1 MYTHRD
7 GDKHLLALR
16 VLGEKTILSKRHVL
30 MSVDNFPMLS
40 IDDNNE
46 DLWCWLHHHREV
58 SMVHSK
64 NRDSSCWKYLLEL
77 RQDLQKKFAAAS
89 QDARVSII
97 MQHLGELTIISAMKS
112 VVSQSYRNWE
122 LIVIDDGSSDG
133 TKEAVCSF
141 INEQRN
147 RTVHLITLDNNEGVS
162 RARNAGL
169 AGRENLSLNL
179 T

>member
-1 MYTHRD
+1 
-7 GDKHLLALR
+7 
-16 VLGEKTILSKRHVL
+16 
-30 MSVDNFPMLS
+30 
-40 IDDNNE
+40 
-46 DLWCWLHHHREV
+46 
-58 SMVHSK
+58 
-64 NRDSSCWKYLLEL
+64 
-77 RQDLQKKFAAAS
+77 
-89 QDARVSII
+89 
-97 MQHLGELTIISAMKS
+97 MKS

-169 AGRENLSLNL
+169 AEAKGELLL
-179 T
+179 ILIPTTLGTVIF